1 MASGR
6 VAILVYGDVEDAA
19 FELLIRDDVDL
30 RWAMSLDEA
39 SAVTRVVRPPLVLTS
54 DAFALSYLEANRSVG
69 PATLVLI
76 HELERWSSVE
86 VFRDAGALGLVG
98 VHDRAGVVAAISE
111 VTGIPFRVHGRIPW
125 RSVVD
130 TQFDGRTRFLDS
142 IDLSVSGI
150 SLVGFPRARRGD
162 RAELTF
168 DVGSRLVT
176 VTAAV
181 VRTFEFEGRSAA
193 GLSFVSLTPEDRERV
208 LAEVYAEQ
216 KQVQET
222 WGRVRA
228 PRYGAGTQTLDLV
241 RELGHDE
248 SANFTYFDML
258 RAVVR
263 KEESMA
269 LPRWLERIRTSL
281 VREEVRMLLGQPS
294 CTWAETTIRMRIDLG
309 RQALNRDA
317 EMAYSAAL
325 DLCTSLTETAA
336 GSPDDVLAQVAQI
349 RADLLR
355 AIGVSV
361 ACRPES
367 NPRAAL

>member
-1 MASGR
+1 MAGSR

-19 FELLIRDDVDL
+19 FDLLIRDDVDL

-39 SAVTRVVRPPLVLTS
+39 SAVTRVVRPQLVLTT
-54 DAFALSYLEANRSVG
+54 DAFALSYLEANRGIG
-69 PATLVLI
+69 PATLVLV
-76 HELERWSSVE
+76 HDLDRWSDVE
-86 VFRDAGALGLVG
+86 PLREAGALGLVG
-98 VHDRAGVVAAISE
+98 VRDRAGVVAAISE
-111 VTGIPFRVHGRIPW
+111 VTGLPFRLHARIPW

-130 TQFDGRTRFLDS
+130 VQFDGRTRFLDS
-142 IDLSVSGI
+142 IDLSISGI
-150 SLVGFPRARRGD
+150 SLLGFPRARRGD

-176 VTAAV
+176 ATAAV
-181 VRTFEFEGRSAA
+181 VRTFEFEGRSAV
-193 GLSFVSLTPEDRERV
+193 GLSFVSLAPEDRERV

-216 KQVQET
+216 KLVEEA

-228 PRYGAGTQTLDLV
+228 PRCGGAGTRTLDLV
-241 RELGHDE
+241 RELGDDE

-258 RAVVR
+258 RDVVR

-269 LPRWLERIRTSL
+269 LPTWLERTRKAL
-281 VREEVRMLLGQPS
+281 VREEVRLLLGQPS
-294 CTWAETTIRMRIDLG
+294 AGWAESAIRMRIDLG

-317 EMAYSAAL
+317 EIAYSAAL
-325 DLCTSLTETAA
+325 DLCTSLTEAA
-336 GSPDDVLAQVAQI
+336 QGSPDDMLAQVARI

-361 ACRPES
+361 ACKPEMQV
-367 NPRAAL
+367 